1 MKTTHERKLKIK
13 EKLISENYYLSI
25 AMINDNS
32 TEILKRKEKINK
44 LIKEYLNLL
53 ESPIDFM

>member
-32 TEILKRKEKINK
+32 NEILKRKEKINK